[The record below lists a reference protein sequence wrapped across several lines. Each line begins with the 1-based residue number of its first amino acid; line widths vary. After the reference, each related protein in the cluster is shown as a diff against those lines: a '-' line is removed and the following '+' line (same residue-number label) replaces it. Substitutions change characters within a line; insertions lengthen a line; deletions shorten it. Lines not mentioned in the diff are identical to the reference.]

1 MLLLSLVELMNGKH
15 GETRTL
21 VDLIILQ
28 ESTTKDQYLRYVTYG
43 MFYSQRKN
51 DIIGIEFLAG

>member
-43 MFYSQRKN
+43 MIYSQRKN